1 MAGMGPERPREQRKM
16 KKWRRRD
23 LNTNLLEVCRELRPR
38 DLQALLLDAA
48 VWLCCDDDTVYKL
61 DTLCFGN
68 LDGGAGTAAYVRQHL
83 EAAGWPVQGDKA
95 VRLSLDEA
103 FFMAYAL
110 GILTVHELAEAG
122 STAAGSGGVDSG
134 SAGAAGEAAGA
145 AAPGAAAAAAEQQG
159 AAMPAAAAES
169 GGAAAAAAAPS
180 AAAGQAAE
188 PAGAAAA
195 AVAPAAPAEPG
206 LVAVPLDH
214 VALWRRLQQSR
225 PDFFLLYLAYHHF
238 RSKGWIPRTG
248 LQYGADF
255 VLYQRHPALAHSDYA
270 VSIVPLRP
278 GQRAP
283 MGWHDLQIS
292 NRLSTQVSKR
302 LLLLY
307 VQEPE
312 GGADRSSPNALAQVA
327 VHERLVR
334 RWVPESHR
342 LPPPGSK

>member
-1 MAGMGPERPREQRKM
+1 MSGLGPERPREQRKM
-16 KKWRRRD
+16 KRWRRRD

-48 VWLCCDDDTVYKL
+48 VWLCCDDEVVYKL

-83 EAAGWPVQGDKA
+83 EAAGRPVQGDKA

-110 GILTVHELAEAG
+110 GILTVHELGPACSGAPS
-122 STAAGSGGVDSG
+122 STAADAG
-134 SAGAAGEAAGA
+134 SAGAAEPAAAGAGAAGA
-145 AAPGAAAAAAEQQG
+145 AAAGQESPAAGTEGAA
-159 AAMPAAAAES
+159 PAS
-169 GGAAAAAAAPS
+169 AAAAAAPP
-180 AAAGQAAE
+180 AAE
-188 PAGAAAA
+188 PAAAVAAAA
-195 AVAPAAPAEPG
+195 ATAPEVPIEAG
-206 LVAVPLDH
+206 VVAVPLDSG
-214 VALWRRLQQSR
+214 ALWRRLQQLR

-255 VLYQRHPALAHSDYA
+255 VLYQRHPALTHSDYA
-270 VSIVPLRP
+270 VTVVPLRP

-292 NRLSTQVSKR
+292 NRLSTQVSKK

-307 VQEPE
+307 VQEPD